1 MLIDIK
7 TAFILVGLLYIVLPT
22 VIFYLLKDYTH
33 APVRLWCFG
42 GLLVGNSMI
51 LLAIRAQYESYLPCF
66 VAFTA
71 SNALMVLGY
80 LFRIQSLR
88 IELKKPL
95 SPSHIVWIL
104 LSFILIFEILRV
116 VLGVALIRMCFAYF
130 SISLLAFW
138 VAISSLEYEKKFGIK
153 QIRLIYSPYFLLSC
167 LLVFRILSLLLGY
180 ESANPLGNSLSINLI
195 ALVSLITVI
204 LSNVVYLG
212 MMLAKPESV
221 GAESNRKNKKLMNE
235 LKNQTKIVRDLI
247 RVQAFSVVGTY

>member
-1 MLIDIK
+1 M
-7 TAFILVGLLYIVLPT
+7 G
-22 VIFYLLKDYTH
+22 
-33 APVRLWCFG
+33 
-42 GLLVGNSMI
+42 
-51 LLAIRAQYESYLPCF
+51 SY
-66 VAFTA
+66 
-71 SNALMVLGY
+71 
-80 LFRIQSLR
+80 
-88 IELKKPL
+88 
-95 SPSHIVWIL
+95 
-104 LSFILIFEILRV
+104 
-116 VLGVALIRMCFAYF
+116 
-130 SISLLAFW
+130 
-138 VAISSLEYEKKFGIK
+138 
-153 QIRLIYSPYFLLSC
+153 LLSC

>member
-42 GLLVGNSMI
+42 GLLVGSSMI

-138 VAISSLEYEKKFGIK
+138 VAIY
-153 QIRLIYSPYFLLSC
+153 YP
-167 LLVFRILSLLLGY
+167 
-180 ESANPLGNSLSINLI
+180 
-195 ALVSLITVI
+195 VS
-204 LSNVVYLG
+204 
-212 MMLAKPESV
+212 
-221 GAESNRKNKKLMNE
+221 
-235 LKNQTKIVRDLI
+235 
-247 RVQAFSVVGTY
+247 